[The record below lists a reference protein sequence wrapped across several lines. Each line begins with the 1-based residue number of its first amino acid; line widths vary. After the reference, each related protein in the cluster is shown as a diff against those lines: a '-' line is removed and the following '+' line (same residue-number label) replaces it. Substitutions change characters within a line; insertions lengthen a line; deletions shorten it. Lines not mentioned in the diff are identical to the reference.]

1 MRFRPS
7 LLVRFTL
14 LGLLMTLFIAAGFG
28 WLMSRRMVA
37 DALDDATMQAA
48 HTVMAVITPQVR
60 PEDFSA
66 PTLATIAAWG
76 RRLSG
81 ILRTDDIVRVK
92 VWNVLGQVV
101 YSDDPGLIG
110 RVFPLAGEDELRSA
124 LGGHVARD
132 LSSLGKAENANERM
146 YGRLMEIYVPVVL
159 PGSPRVIGAYEVYR
173 PVAPLEARIGAIR
186 RFVWGGSAA
195 AFGLLY
201 AALFVLV
208 SGASRRLLRQEE
220 RLRAAFVGTAQA
232 LARAVDFKD
241 SPTGDHSLHAA
252 EYAVATAQ
260 RLGFQGEAVEDIR
273 MAAYLHD
280 IGKIGVSDVILRKP
294 GPLTPEEW
302 VEMRRHATI
311 GAQILDPVPLAQ
323 SIKLAVKHNHERWD
337 GDGYPDRLQGDDIPL
352 AARIL
357 IVADAYEA
365 MTTDRPYRRAIG
377 HAAAVA
383 ELRRCAGG
391 QFDPQVVD
399 AFLEAIESLRAGEP
413 LRDLDR
419 SQAQA
424 GGF

>member
-1 MRFRPS
+1 MRFQPS

-28 WLMSRRMVA
+28 WLMSRKMIA
-37 DALDDATMQAA
+37 DALDDATQHAA
-48 HTVMAVITPQVR
+48 RTVTAFVTR
-60 PEDFSA
+60 PARLEDFAA
-66 PTLATIAAWG
+66 PTPATIAEW
-76 RRLSG
+76 RQRLSRVVG
-81 ILRTDDIVRVK
+81 MEDIVRVK
-92 VWNVLGQVV
+92 VWNTRGQVV

-110 RVFPLAGEDELRSA
+110 RAFPLAGEDELRSA
-124 LGGHVARD
+124 LDGHVARD
-132 LSSLGKAENANERM
+132 LSSLGKAENAGERM

-159 PGSPRVIGAYEVYR
+159 PGSPRVIGAYEVYQ

-186 RFVWGGSAA
+186 RLVWGGSAA

-208 SGASRRLLRQEE
+208 SGASRQLLRQEE
-220 RLRAAFVGTAQA
+220 RLRAAFVGTARA

-241 SPTGDHSLHAA
+241 SPTGDHSSHAA

-260 RLGFQGEAVEDIR
+260 RLGLQREAVEEIR
-273 MAAYLHD
+273 MAAYMHD
-280 IGKIGVSDVILRKP
+280 LGKIGVSDAILRKP

-311 GAQILDPVPLAQ
+311 GAKILDPIPLAQ
-323 SIKLAVKHNHERWD
+323 SIKLAVKYNHERWD
-337 GDGYPDRLQGDDIPL
+337 GDGYPDGLQGDDIPL

-357 IVADAYEA
+357 SVADAYEA
-365 MTTDRPYRRAIG
+365 MTTDRPYRQGIG
-377 HAAAVA
+377 YAAAVA
-383 ELRRCAGG
+383 ELRRCAGS
-391 QFDPQVVD
+391 QFDPQVVE
-399 AFLEAIESLRAGEP
+399 AFLAAIASLRSGEP
-413 LRDLDR
+413 LRDLDH